1 MPRIEQGLNP
11 ATGLS
16 GMESRMAELQ
26 QAFTD
31 AIQLRLDAFA
41 RTRGYD
47 NADSTA
53 KYLGAIP
60 DADDTEEERGLIL
73 KFAAEAA
80 YMQSAVSRTWAKS
93 YVILNAVLSGQRPM
107 PSQEEVF
114 AELPPLAWP
123 EG

>member
-1 MPRIEQGLNP
+1 MPKIEYGKSQDERLED
-11 ATGLS
+11 LRR
-16 GMESRMAELQ
+16 E
-26 QAFTD
+26 FTD
-31 AIQLRLDAFA
+31 AIQVHLDAFA

-60 DADDTEEERGLIL
+60 GDDDTPEERALIL

-93 YVILNAVLSGQRPM
+93 YGILNAVLAGQRPM
-107 PSQEEVF
+107 PSLAEVF
-114 AELPPLAWP
+114 AELPSLAWP
-123 EG
+123 EA